1 MSRISAASSART
13 PSLTA
18 PAVRLERRHAEVGL
32 TGLTFG
38 LLLLSLYGDSGVFSA
53 QVMLAIHVVA
63 FAAGGWYGVVDAIQ
77 SMRERRLDINF
88 LMIAA
93 AIGAAA
99 IDHWDEGIT
108 LLFLFSLSN
117 TLQNYAMERSRSAI
131 SSLVKLRPAEA
142 TLIRD
147 GREER
152 IAVERLQPGD
162 RIRIRPGEMVATDGV
177 VVDGQSELDQAS
189 VTGES
194 MPVEKSPGDPV
205 FAGTLNGTGSLEVE
219 VVKAVTDS
227 TLARMIQLV
236 EAAQGQKAQSQ
247 QFLERA
253 EGYYA
258 VGVIGLALG
267 SAVIPWL
274 MGASFEES
282 FYRAMVLL
290 VVASPCALIIATPAA
305 LLSAIANGARKGV
318 LFKGGAHL
326 ERLAQVRVVA
336 FDKTGTLTRG
346 ELSVTDIVVSPS
358 APSGVSES
366 ELLATAAALES
377 RSEHPIAKAVLA
389 AARERG
395 LELPDL
401 HDFRTLPGRGVYARA
416 NGFLVWIGGERM
428 YREHGEA
435 IPDDLARM
443 MKSLEAD
450 GKTVL
455 LLHREVAREGG
466 LGQHEGWGGWLGLIA
481 VADSL
486 RPQAAEAV
494 EQLRRLGIRRVAML
508 TGDNAGAARQIGEA
522 VGVDQFDAGL
532 LPEEK
537 VEVLGRLRR
546 EYGPVLMVG
555 DGVNDA
561 PALAAAHVGSAMGA
575 AGSDVALETA
585 DLVFMS
591 DDLLKVPYAIALS
604 RRAERI
610 MRQNVVFAIGV
621 IGALSIAAMAYGLA
635 LPLGVVGHEG
645 STLIVVANGL
655 RLLGFRQRM

>member
-1 MSRISAASSART
+1 MTSTSAAANART
-13 PSLTA
+13 SSPPATA
-18 PAVRLERRHAEVGL
+18 GRLQRRHVEVGL

-38 LLLLSLYGDSGVFSA
+38 LLLFSLYGDSGRWSVQA
-53 QVMLAIHVVA
+53 MLAIHVAA
-63 FAAGGWYGVVDAIQ
+63 FSAGGWYGVVDAIR
-77 SMRERRLDINF
+77 SMRDRRLDINF

-99 IDHWDEGIT
+99 IDHWTEGIT

-117 TLQNYAMERSRSAI
+117 TLQSYAMERSRSAI

-152 IAVERLQPGD
+152 VAVERLKPGD

-205 FAGTLNGTGSLEVE
+205 FAGTLNGTGSLEVA

-258 VGVIGLALG
+258 VGVIGVALG
-267 SAVIPWL
+267 CAVVPWL
-274 MGASFEES
+274 MGASFEQS

-326 ERLAQVRVVA
+326 ERLAQVCVVA

-346 ELSVTDIVVSPS
+346 VLSVTDIIVSPS
-358 APSGVSES
+358 APSGLSES
-366 ELLATAAALES
+366 DLLATAAALES
-377 RSEHPIAKAVLA
+377 RSEHHIAKAVLA
-389 AARERG
+389 AARQRG
-395 LELPDL
+395 LGLPELR
-401 HDFRTLPGRGVYARA
+401 DFRTLPGRGVYARA
-416 NGFLVWIGGERM
+416 NGFLVWIGGERL

-435 IPDDLARM
+435 IPDDLSRL
-443 MKSLEAD
+443 MKSLEAE

-455 LLHREVAREGG
+455 LVHREVAREGG

-481 VADSL
+481 VADSI
-486 RPQAAEAV
+486 RPEAAKAV
-494 EQLRRLGIRRVAML
+494 DQLRKLGIRYVAML
-508 TGDNAGAARQIGEA
+508 TGDNPGAAKRIAEV

-604 RRAERI
+604 RRAARI

-621 IGALSIAAMAYGLA
+621 IGVLGVAAMAYGLA

-655 RLLGFRQRM
+655 RLLGFRPRM